1 MIFITVGS
9 QKFQFDRLLK
19 EVDKIIEKGYLKDKV
34 FAQTGFCNY
43 KPRYFNYK
51 EFLNRDEFDKYINEC
66 EILLT
71 HGGTGAII
79 GGVKKNKKVIA
90 IPRDKK
96 FGEHVDNHQ
105 YEIVKEFYNMGLIY
119 TIENIENLYDS
130 IKQIKNQ
137 NFKEYKSN
145 TKKIIDD
152 IDKFIDNF

>member
-19 EVDKIIEKGYLKDKV
+19 EVDRIIEKGYLKDKV
-34 FAQTGFCNY
+34 FAQVGYCNY
-43 KPRYFNYK
+43 KPKHFKYK
-51 EFLNRDEFDKYINEC
+51 EFLNRDEFDKYIDEC
-66 EILLT
+66 DILLT
-71 HGGTGAII
+71 HGGTGAIV

-105 YEIVKEFYNMGLIY
+105 YKIVKEFYNMGFIY
-119 TIENIENLYDS
+119 TVENIENLYDS

-137 NFKEYKSN
+137 KFKEYKSN

-152 IDKFIDNF
+152 IDKFISEF

>member
-19 EVDKIIEKGYLKDKV
+19 EIDRIIEKENLDDEI
-34 FAQTGFCNY
+34 FAQTGYCNY
-43 KPRYFNYK
+43 KPKYFKYK
-51 EFLNRDEFDKYINEC
+51 AFLSRDEFDNYINKC

-96 FGEHVDNHQ
+96 FEEHVDNHQ
-105 YEIVKEFYNMGLIY
+105 YEIVQEFSNMQLIY
-119 TIENIENLYDS
+119 GLNS
-130 IKQIKNQ
+130 INELSEAIKKIKKIKFKQ
-137 NFKEYKSN
+137 YKSN
-145 TKKIIDD
+145 TKVIIDN
-152 IDKFIDNF
+152 IDKFISEF

>member
-19 EVDKIIEKGYLKDKV
+19 KVDKIIEKGYLKDKV
-34 FAQTGFCNY
+34 FAQTGYCNY
-43 KPRYFNYK
+43 KPKYFKYK

-90 IPRDKK
+90 IPRNKK

-105 YEIVKEFYNMGLIY
+105 YEIVKEFYNMGFIY
-119 TIENIENLYDS
+119 TVENIENLYDS

-137 NFKEYKSN
+137 KFKEYKSN

-152 IDKFIDNF
+152 IDKFISEF